1 MNIESR
7 KLLFIQEFLRIKN
20 EEIIIGLEKTLK
32 QWKSKQYEK
41 ELKSMSLEQFNKEID
56 QAMTDSREDNV
67 IKATELRKKWS

>member
-7 KLLFIQEFLRIKN
+7 KLLFIQELLRIKN

-32 QWKSKQYEK
+32 KWKSKQYEK
-41 ELKSMSLEQFNKEID
+41 ELKPMSLEQFNKEID

-67 IKATELRKKWS
+67 VKATELRKKWN

>member
-7 KLLFIQEFLRIKN
+7 KLLFIQEFLRVKN

-41 ELKSMSLEQFNKEID
+41 ELRPMSLEQFNDEID
-56 QAMTDSREDNV
+56 QALTDSREDNV
-67 IKATELRKKWS
+67 IKATELRKKWN

>member
-7 KLLFIQEFLRIKN
+7 KLLFIQEFLRVKN

-41 ELKSMSLEQFNKEID
+41 ELRPMDLEQFNKEID
-56 QAMTDSREDNV
+56 QALTDSREDNV
-67 IKATELRKKWS
+67 IKATELRKKWN